1 MIFREIILC
10 RGHKIGSKVFYKGIV
25 YNDLNCL
32 VTNGPKKKKGGG
44 TR

>member
-10 RGHKIGSKVFYKGIV
+10 RGHKIGSKVFYKGIM

-32 VTNGPKKKKGGG
+32 VINGKKKGGE